1 VAENRKI
8 RFVSGHQSQTMHVC
22 RGRKKTIHDV
32 YASSRGLAARFD
44 LSPGVG
50 NENIDR
56 RNAVLKTQRQLFPE
70 PCVQRFRR

>member
-1 VAENRKI
+1 
-8 RFVSGHQSQTMHVC
+8 
-22 RGRKKTIHDV
+22 
-32 YASSRGLAARFD
+32 